1 MNTLIRFDCE
11 RAERWLLG
19 QRLYRQPPHYEFVGE
34 LPREA
39 YEELLDLANYADE
52 WRRQGCSWWRWAVLR
67 VIAAIGGMVTFSK
80 R

>member
-1 MNTLIRFDCE
+1 MRALRLFDLQ
-11 RAERWLLG
+11 RARRWCIG
-19 QRLYRQPPHYEFVGE
+19 QRKYRNPPHYEFVGE

-52 WRRQGCSWWRWAVLR
+52 WRRQGCAWWRWAVLR
-67 VIAAIGGMVTFSK
+67 VVAAVGAMVC